1 MDCDLALGG
10 VVAGED
16 GSDDMAL
23 TDIDRSEG
31 ALTEVQSQHTG
42 P

>member
-23 TDIDRSEG
+23 TDINRLEG
-31 ALTEVQSQHTG
+31 ALMEVQS
-42 P
+42 